1 MQQPLLTHPGA
12 PRAKRALGWLS
23 GVVALG
29 VVVLATSAGALAW
42 GPERPTYTIEKP
54 ADHVTFNSITNNPAY
69 GDERNFVRIKEA
81 GAPASAYSDDTKVEP
96 AND

>member
-42 GPERPTYTIEKP
+42 GPERPTYTLPLGMSATLCVLKKLVRRP
-54 ADHVTFNSITNNPAY
+54 APTATTP
-69 GDERNFVRIKEA
+69 R
-81 GAPASAYSDDTKVEP
+81 
-96 AND
+96 